1 MSHEYLFK
9 GTFSIALIA
18 TFYIILD
25 VANSRFE
32 DIKKR
37 FNKKSDLQKLKLSRA
52 VRGYS
57 FLMPGSRVG

>member
-18 TFYIILD
+18 RFYIILD

-37 FNKKSDLQKLKLSRA
+37 LQKLKLSRA